1 MLEAGNG
8 GAGAAD
14 LIKDSSDQTFMVDVI
29 EASKDVPVIVDF
41 WAPWCGPCKQ
51 LGPILEKVVNGAG
64 GKVKLVKVDIDQSPS
79 VAQQLRIQ
87 SIPAVYAFKDG
98 RPVDAF
104 MGALPE
110 SQVKAF
116 IEKVVGDNVD
126 SPIDEAISAGKEA
139 LDQEDAE
146 AAGAIFGQVME
157 HEPEN
162 MIARAGLALACVM
175 GDQIADARTLI
186 DEIPAASRTDQFIAG
201 ASSAVELAEQAGDVS
216 DIQPLLDQVTAD
228 PDDHQARFDLAM
240 ALFAAKRHEEAAES
254 LLEIAKRDRTW
265 DSDGARMQLLKFFEA
280 WGPADKLTL
289 RTRRQL
295 SSLMFS

>member
-186 DEIPAASRTDQFIAG
+186 DEIPAASRTDQFISG
-201 ASSAVELAEQAGDVS
+201 AISAVELAEQAGDVS

-289 RTRRQL
+289 RIRRQL

>member
-116 IEKVVGDNVD
+116 IEKVVGGDVD

-139 LDQEDAE
+139 LGQEDAE

-201 ASSAVELAEQAGDVS
+201 AISAVELAEQAGDVS

>member
-201 ASSAVELAEQAGDVS
+201 AISAVELAEQAGDVS

-289 RTRRQL
+289 RTRRQ
-295 SSLMFS
+295 

>member
-201 ASSAVELAEQAGDVS
+201 AISAVELAEQAGDVS